1 MDKGTINRIGA
12 IIQKEFKEIIRSP
25 LYLLLAHFVPL
36 ALYLV
41 FGFGLSL
48 DVEHIPTAFLDL
60 DRTQT
65 SRQFIDGLIKTKYFS
80 LTREAQNNRELV
92 ELLKKGAIRLGVII
106 PPQFQKRLR
115 QDLASP
121 VQVLVDGT
129 YPYRGLVTKNYL
141 TAYLASF
148 NRGLIQK
155 WLKRRGLT
163 NVHLQPIKLETR
175 FLYNESLIS
184 SFSLVPGLLVVVL
197 MMNPAIMAAIAIV
210 REKDY
215 GTIYNIYAS
224 PISRWE
230 FLTGKLIPYYLLNL
244 VNILILFLLSITLF
258 GVPFKGSFL
267 LLLLGSLLYIFT
279 TTGMGLI
286 ISAFTRSMVA
296 AQIVTVIITVI
307 PSFLY
312 SGLFMPVSNLG
323 LEGEIEAHLFPAMYY
338 MKIVQGTYS
347 KVIGLKEMAMNYLV
361 LLIYGI
367 TLFFLGLVLFKK
379 REG

>member
-92 ELLKKGAIRLGVII
+92 ELLKKGSIRLAVII

-230 FLTGKLIPYYLLNL
+230 FLTGKLTPYYLLNL
-244 VNILILFLLSITLF
+244 VNILVLFLLSITLF

-312 SGLFMPVSNLG
+312 SGLLMPVSNLG

-347 KVIGLKEMAMNYLV
+347 KVVGLKEMAMNYLV

-367 TLFFLGLVLFKK
+367 ILFLLGLVLFKK

>member
-1 MDKGTINRIGA
+1 MDKGTINRIGT
-12 IIQKEFKEIIRSP
+12 IIQKEFKEILRSP

-48 DVEHIPTAFLDL
+48 DVERIPTAFLDL
-60 DRTQT
+60 DRTQM
-65 SRQFIDGLIKTKYFS
+65 SRQLIDGLIKTKYFS
-80 LTREAQNNRELV
+80 LTQEAHRNEELV
-92 ELLKKGAIRLGVII
+92 ELLQKGSIRLAVII
-106 PPQFQKRLR
+106 PPQFQRRLR
-115 QDLASP
+115 QELASP
-121 VQVLVDGT
+121 VQVLIDGT
-129 YPYRGLVTKNYL
+129 YPYRGLVTKDYL

-148 NRGLIQK
+148 NQGLIQK
-155 WLKRRGLT
+155 WLKKKGLT
-163 NVHLQPIKLETR
+163 NVDLQPIKLDTR
-175 FLYNESLIS
+175 FLYNESLVS

-230 FLTGKLIPYYLLNL
+230 FLMGKLIPYYFLNL
-244 VNILILFLLSITLF
+244 ANILVLFFLSIILF
-258 GVPFKGSFL
+258 GVSFKGSFL
-267 LLLLGSLLYIFT
+267 LLFLGSLLYIFT

-296 AQIVTVIITVI
+296 AEIVTIIITVI

-312 SGLFMPVSNLG
+312 SGLLMPVSNLG
-323 LEGEIEAHLFPAMYY
+323 RGGEIEAHLFPAMYY

-347 KVIGLKEMAMNYLV
+347 KVIGLREMAMNYLV

-367 TLFFLGLVLFKK
+367 TLFFLGLILFKK

>member
-1 MDKGTINRIGA
+1 VDKGSINRIGA

-65 SRQFIDGLIKTKYFS
+65 SRQFIDGLIETKYFH
-80 LTREAQNNRELV
+80 LTREARNNRELV
-92 ELLKKGAIRLGVII
+92 ELLKKGSIRLAIII

-148 NRGLIQK
+148 NQGLIQK
-155 WLKRRGLT
+155 WLKKRGLT
-163 NVHLQPIKLETR
+163 NVNLQPIKLETR

-197 MMNPAIMAAIAIV
+197 MMNPATMAAIAIV

-224 PISRWE
+224 PTSRWE
-230 FLTGKLIPYYLLNL
+230 FLTGKLIPYYFLNL
-244 VNILILFLLSITLF
+244 ANILVLSLLSITLF

-267 LLLLGSLLYIFT
+267 LFLLGSLLYIFT

-296 AQIVTVIITVI
+296 AQFVTIIITII

-312 SGLFMPVSNLG
+312 SGLLMPVSNLG
-323 LEGEIEAHLFPAMYY
+323 REGEIEAHLFPAMYY

-361 LLIYGI
+361 LLIYGV
-367 TLFFLGLVLFKK
+367 TLFLLGLTLFKK

>member
-1 MDKGTINRIGA
+1 MDKGSINRIGA

-65 SRQFIDGLIKTKYFS
+65 SRQLMDGLIKTKYFR
-80 LTREAQNNRELV
+80 LTREARNNRELV
-92 ELLKKGAIRLGVII
+92 ELLKKGSIRLAIII

-148 NRGLIQK
+148 NQGLIKK
-155 WLKRRGLT
+155 WLKKRGLT
-163 NVHLQPIKLETR
+163 NVNLQPIKLETR

-215 GTIYNIYAS
+215 GTIYNIYTS

-230 FLTGKLIPYYLLNL
+230 FLTGKLIPYYFLNL
-244 VNILILFLLSITLF
+244 ANILVLFLLSITLF

-267 LLLLGSLLYIFT
+267 LFLLGSLLYIFT

-296 AQIVTVIITVI
+296 AQFVTIIITII

-312 SGLFMPVSNLG
+312 SGLLMPVSNLG
-323 LEGEIEAHLFPAMYY
+323 REGEIEAHLFPAMYY

-361 LLIYGI
+361 LLIYGV
-367 TLFFLGLVLFKK
+367 TLFLLGLILFKK

>member
-92 ELLKKGAIRLGVII
+92 ELLKKGSIRLAVII

-230 FLTGKLIPYYLLNL
+230 FLTGKLTPYYLLNL
-244 VNILILFLLSITLF
+244 VNILVLFLLSITLF

-347 KVIGLKEMAMNYLV
+347 KVVGLKEMAMNYLV

-367 TLFFLGLVLFKK
+367 ILFLLGLVLFKK

>member
-1 MDKGTINRIGA
+1 MNRGSINRIGA
-12 IIQKEFKEIIRSP
+12 VIQKEFKEIIRSP

-65 SRQFIDGLIKTKYFS
+65 SHQLIDGLIKTKYFR
-80 LTREAQNNRELV
+80 LTREAQSNRELV
-92 ELLKKGAIRLGVII
+92 GLLKKGTIRLAVII

-121 VQVLVDGT
+121 IQVLIDGT
-129 YPYRGLVTKNYL
+129 YPYRGLVTKNYI

-148 NRGLIQK
+148 NRGLIRK
-155 WLKRRGLT
+155 WLKKRGLT
-163 NVHLQPIKLETR
+163 NVNLQPIKLETR
-175 FLYNESLIS
+175 FLYNESLVS
-184 SFSLVPGLLVVVL
+184 SFALVPGLLVVVL
-197 MMNPAIMAAIAIV
+197 MMNPAIMAAVAIV

-267 LLLLGSLLYIFT
+267 LLFLGSLLYIFT

-286 ISAFTRSMVA
+286 ISSFTRSMVA
-296 AQIVTVIITVI
+296 AQIVSVIITII

-312 SGLFMPVSNLG
+312 SGLLMPVSNLG
-323 LEGEIEAHLFPAMYY
+323 REGEIEAHLFPAMYY

-347 KVIGLKEMAMNYLV
+347 KVIGLKEMATNYLV
-361 LLIYGI
+361 LLIYGA
-367 TLFFLGLVLFKK
+367 TLFILGVSLFKK

>member
-65 SRQFIDGLIKTKYFS
+65 SRQLIDGLIKTKYFR
-80 LTREAQNNRELV
+80 LTREARNNRELV
-92 ELLKKGAIRLGVII
+92 ELLKKGSIRLAVII

-141 TAYLASF
+141 TAYLTSF
-148 NRGLIQK
+148 NQGLIQK
-155 WLKRRGLT
+155 WLKKRGLT
-163 NVHLQPIKLETR
+163 NVNFQPIKLETR

-244 VNILILFLLSITLF
+244 ANILVLFLLSITLF

-296 AQIVTVIITVI
+296 AQFVTIIITII

-312 SGLFMPVSNLG
+312 SGLLMPVSNLG
-323 LEGEIEAHLFPAMYY
+323 REGEIEAHLFPAMYY

-361 LLIYGI
+361 LLIYGV
-367 TLFFLGLVLFKK
+367 TLFLLGLILFKK